1 MKDMKS
7 TKTAGMKNTNA
18 KTAKSE
24 TTNEKIDLGVNLYNV
39 LTELSGN
46 GYREGRC
53 FKFKSPFR
61 EERTASFAVYPES
74 NSWFD
79 FGSGE
84 GGDII
89 SFFRKLYNCSYRDA
103 LNEIEAFALLS
114 RGVPARQTPVEI
126 EPPPPRVRPKIK
138 PVQMDDYFKSV
149 GLDLPPDTGAF
160 TLRLGKGEYVAFPCP
175 DRNNPKGLECKLI
188 SGEGLRRLSLFKKE
202 IWFYKRESSHI
213 AITES
218 IFDTLALYTLENN
231 LGDFS
236 FSLCAM
242 NGLSN
247 KNKVVDFITKVKP
260 RWVSLAL
267 DNDSHGAGQ
276 NIQEELTEIFKE
288 AGFKV
293 EDLSWHYKREGIK
306 DFYRLLQAIRKEPGY
321 DYI

>member
-1 MKDMKS
+1 
-7 TKTAGMKNTNA
+7 MKNTDMKNTDA
-18 KTAKSE
+18 RV
-24 TTNEKIDLGVNLYNV
+24 DFGVNLYDV
-39 LTELSGN
+39 LTELSGP

-61 EERTASFAVYPES
+61 EERTASLAVYPES

-114 RGVPARQTPVEI
+114 RDVPARQTPIEI
-126 EPPPPRVRPKIK
+126 EPPPQRIRPKIK

-149 GLDLPPDTGAF
+149 GLDLPPGTGAF

-175 DRNNPKGLECKLI
+175 DRTNPRGLECKLI
-188 SGEGLRRLSLFKKE
+188 GGEGLRRLSLFKKE
-202 IWFYKRESSHI
+202 IWFYKRETSHI

-218 IFDTLALYTLENN
+218 IFDTLALYTLEHRSEEYN
-231 LGDFS
+231 L
-236 FSLCAM
+236 SLCAM
-242 NGLSN
+242 NGLGN
-247 KNKVVDFITKVKP
+247 KNKVIDFVKKIKP
-260 RWVSLAL
+260 YRISLAL

-276 NIQEELTEIFKE
+276 KIQKELTEIFRE
-288 AGFKV
+288 ARVNV
-293 EDLSWHYKREGIK
+293 ENLSWYYKEKGIK
-306 DFYRLLQAIRKEPGY
+306 DFYRLLQALRKEAGQ
-321 DYI
+321 

>member
-7 TKTAGMKNTNA
+7 TKNT
-18 KTAKSE
+18 
-24 TTNEKIDLGVNLYNV
+24 DFGVNLYDV
-39 LTELSGN
+39 LCELSGN

-89 SFFRKLYNCSYRDA
+89 SFFRKLYSCSYRDA
-103 LNEIEAFALLS
+103 LNEIEAFALLQ
-114 RGVPARQTPVEI
+114 RDAPAKQTPIEI
-126 EPPPPRVRPKIK
+126 EPSPRFIPAIK
-138 PVQMDDYFKSV
+138 PVNLDGYFKSI
-149 GLDLPPDTGAF
+149 GLDLPPGTGAF
-160 TLRLGKGEYVAFPCP
+160 TFRLGKGEYVAFPCP
-175 DRNNPKGLECKLI
+175 DRKNPRGLECKLI
-188 SGEGLRRLSLFKKE
+188 GGEGRRRLSLFKKE
-202 IWFYKRESSHI
+202 IWFYERENSHI

-218 IFDTLALYTLENN
+218 IFDTLALYTLEND
-231 LGDFS
+231 LGDFN

-242 NGLSN
+242 NGLGN
-247 KNKVVDFITKVKP
+247 KNKIIDFVNKIKP

-276 NIQEELTEIFKE
+276 KIQLELVE
-288 AGFKV
+288 AFCHTMVV
-293 EDLSWHYKREGIK
+293 EDLSWHYKKEGIK

-321 DYI
+321 DCI